1 MTDRS
6 KSTRRGR
13 GVLMTAP
20 GWHKLTAAEHL
31 AAVRH
36 NEGRPYTL
44 ERLSAITG
52 ISPKTLTKVRR
63 RKQPVDLPTLEAYFQ
78 AFDLTPQPE
87 DYIHQGALLSA
98 GSPKASVK
106 LEPEQLKGQLGLD
119 SAFYIE
125 RPPAERLCTAEIMR
139 PGALVRLRAPRQ
151 FGKTSLITRTISH
164 ATENGFR
171 TVVISLRA
179 ADQQLFRDLNQFLRW
194 FCAVV
199 ARALGLPNQLDTHWD
214 DLFGSIYSCSDY
226 FETYLLPNAE
236 SPLLLVI
243 DKVDDLFEHPEIAS
257 DFLGMLRAWYEQSRY
272 GINQKP
278 EWCRLRL
285 LISYSTDAWI
295 PLNLHQSPFNVGLLI
310 ELPEFN
316 HGQVEVLAQ
325 RYGLE
330 PISHYAN
337 VLLQLLG
344 GSPSLTQLALFH
356 LSQQHITLETL
367 LQTAVSPEGIFKD
380 HLNYVL
386 SKVERHDLLK
396 PMVDLATASMTD
408 ASSVG
413 LQPKVALQLQGL
425 GLIKFENQ
433 RAVPQCQLYRQ
444 YFGQFMQ
451 STVNSDPDNSDPDNS
466 NETIRFTSR

>member
-1 MTDRS
+1 
-6 KSTRRGR
+6 
-13 GVLMTAP
+13 MTAQ

-31 AAVRH
+31 SAVRH

-63 RKQPVDLPTLEAYFQ
+63 RKQPVDFPTLEAYFQ
-78 AFDLTPQPE
+78 AFDLTPQLE
-87 DYIHQGALLSA
+87 DYIDQKGLLAA
-98 GSPKASVK
+98 GSPKALVK
-106 LEPEQLKGQLGLD
+106 LEPEQLKSQLALD
-119 SAFYIE
+119 SPFYID
-125 RPPAERLCTAEIMR
+125 RPPAERLCTAEIMQ
-139 PGALVRLRAPRQ
+139 PGALIRLRAPRQ
-151 FGKTSLITRTISH
+151 FGKTSLVARTISH
-164 ATENGFR
+164 AAENGFR
-171 TVVISLRA
+171 TVIVSLRA
-179 ADQQLFRDLNQFLRW
+179 ADQQLFHNLSQFLRW

-199 ARALGLPNQLDTHWD
+199 ARALGLPNQLDTRWD

-243 DKVDDLFEHPEIAS
+243 DKVDDLFEHPEVAS

-272 GINQKP
+272 STSQKP
-278 EWCRLRL
+278 EWRRLRL
-285 LISYSTDAWI
+285 LMSYSTDAWI
-295 PLNLHQSPFNVGLLI
+295 PLNLHQSPFNVGLLV

-316 HGQVEVLAQ
+316 YGQVESLAQ

-330 PISHYAN
+330 PVSHYVD

-344 GSPSLTQLALFH
+344 GNPSLTQLALFH
-356 LSQQHITLETL
+356 LSQQNIRLETL
-367 LQTAVSPEGIFKD
+367 LQTAVCPDGIFKD

-396 PMVDLATASMTD
+396 PMVDLATASITY
-408 ASSVG
+408 SSRVG
-413 LQPKVALQLQGL
+413 LQPRVALQLQGL

-433 RAVPQCQLYRQ
+433 QVVPQCQLYCR
-444 YFGQFMQ
+444 YFGQFTQ
-451 STVNSDPDNSDPDNS
+451 STVNSNQGSSNQANS